1 VGRARPGLAAGLA
14 AALVLGA
21 LALGGVFGPGAAAP
35 PPPALALG
43 APDGPAITIGPHPI
57 GLSIEYPLL
66 EHDLGGGPCP
76 PRALVEAIEALGSPT
91 LRIGGDSQD
100 EIAPAGTA
108 AHSGLTALPADF
120 WTQIGCLERETGIPV
135 VVGLNLAW
143 GRPAWAAEL
152 AAGAR
157 AVIPRSRLSFE
168 LGNEPDTYG
177 VPVPWWN
184 GRALVEGRMPWR
196 IYLLRARALEAVLGP
211 GTSVEG
217 PDFASG
223 RWTARVPALARTLH
237 LQSIDAHYYP
247 LEGCAGRD
255 DASIAALL
263 SRQIQTKLEERL
275 GFARDARAAGV
286 PAVISESNS
295 VSCGGVPGVSDQPA
309 AAVWAVRMIVTALR
323 DGFASV
329 RFHSSGGPYD
339 PFVVRGA
346 SVTAR
351 PLYAGLRAAA
361 GLLVPGGVLRAIS
374 GARALDGVAITDP
387 DGTRTVLL
395 SNYGSRARWVLLRTA
410 ARALLLSVRARSPVV
425 ASVSVAPDGARLR
438 AKLPPDSFDAI
449 TIEAQAGSSR

>member
-1 VGRARPGLAAGLA
+1 MRRTRFALAAGLA
-14 AALVLGA
+14 AVLVVGA
-21 LALGGVFGPGAAAP
+21 LALGGVFGSGAP
-35 PPPALALG
+35 SPPPALALG
-43 APDGPAITIGPHPI
+43 APAGPAITIGSHPI

-66 EHDLGGGPCP
+66 EHDLGGQPCP
-76 PRALVEAIEALGSPT
+76 PRALVAAIEALGSPT

-100 EIAPAGTA
+100 ETAPAATA
-108 AHSGLTALPADF
+108 AHSGLTELPADF
-120 WTQIGCLERETGIPV
+120 WTQVGCLERETGIPV

-143 GRPAWAAEL
+143 GKPSWAAAL

-184 GRALVEGRMPWR
+184 GRALVNSRMPWR
-196 IYLLRARALEAVLGP
+196 IYVSRARALEAALGP
-211 GTSVEG
+211 GASIEG

-223 RWTARVPALARTLH
+223 RWTAKVPALARTLH

-263 SRQIQTKLEERL
+263 SRQIQTKLDERVRL
-275 GFARDARAAGV
+275 ARDARAAGL
-286 PAVISESNS
+286 PAVISEANS
-295 VSCGGVPGVSDQPA
+295 VSCGGVAGVSDQPA
-309 AAVWAVRMIVTALR
+309 AAVWAARMIVTALR

-339 PFVVRGA
+339 PFVVNA
-346 SVTAR
+346 STVTAR

-361 GLLVPGGVLRAIS
+361 GLLVPGGVLRAIP

-387 DGTRTVLL
+387 DGTQTVLL
-395 SNYGSRARWVLLRTA
+395 SNYGSRARWVALRTA
-410 ARALLLSVRARSPVV
+410 KEARLLSVQPHAPVV
-425 ASVSVAPDGARLR
+425 ASVSVAPDGTRLR

-449 TIEAQAGSSR
+449 TFEPQSGSSR

>member
-1 VGRARPGLAAGLA
+1 VGRTRPALAAGLA
-14 AALVLGA
+14 AAIVVGA
-21 LALGGVFGPGAAAP
+21 LALGGVFGSGAAS

-43 APDGPAITIGPHPI
+43 VPGGPAITVGPHPI

-66 EHDLGGGPCP
+66 EHDLGRGSCP
-76 PRALVEAIEALGSPT
+76 PPALVAAIEALGFPT

-100 EIAPAGTA
+100 EIAPAATA
-108 AHSGLTALPADF
+108 AHSGLSELPAGF
-120 WTQIGCLERETGIPV
+120 WTQVGCLERETGIPV

-143 GRPAWAAEL
+143 GKPAWAAEL

-177 VPVPWWN
+177 VPVPWWK
-184 GRALVEGRMPWR
+184 GHTLVDGRMPWP
-196 IYLLRARALEAVLGP
+196 IYVSRARALEAALGP
-211 GTSVEG
+211 GASIEG

-223 RWTARVPALARTLH
+223 RWTAKVPALARTLH

-263 SRQIQTKLEERL
+263 SRQIQTKLDERVRL
-275 GFARDARAAGV
+275 ARDARAAGL
-286 PAVISESNS
+286 PAVISEANS
-295 VSCGGVPGVSDQPA
+295 VSCGGVAGVSDQPA
-309 AAVWAVRMIVTALR
+309 AAVWAARMIVTALR

-329 RFHSSGGPYD
+329 RFHSSGGSYD
-339 PFVVRGA
+339 PLVVNG
-346 SVTAR
+346 STVTMR

-361 GLLVPGGVLRAIS
+361 GLLVPGSVLRAIP
-374 GARALDGVAITDP
+374 GARALDAVAITGP
-387 DGTRTVLL
+387 GGTQTVLL
-395 SNYGSRARWVLLRTA
+395 SNYGARARWVALRTA
-410 ARALLLSVRARSPVV
+410 RPARVLSVQAHAPVV

-449 TIEAQAGSSR
+449 TIEAQSGSSR